1 MKSIG
6 IVRRIDA
13 LGRIVIPKE
22 MRKSLYLEEGD
33 PVDISSENDAIV
45 IRKSG
50 SVCVFCGKNGGDLT
64 TFRGRSVCAS
74 CLHELGEKQDD

>member
-22 MRKSLYLEEGD
+22 MRKMLYLAEGD
-33 PVDISSENDAIV
+33 PGDISAENDAIV

-50 SVCVFCGKNGGDLT
+50 SVCVFCGKNTADLT
-64 TFRGRSVCAS
+64 VFRGRSVCAS
-74 CLHELGEKQDD
+74 CLAELGEKKD

>member
-6 IVRRIDA
+6 IVRKIDA

-22 MRKSLYLEEGD
+22 MRKMLYLAEGD
-33 PVDISSENDAIV
+33 PVDISAENDTIV

-50 SVCVFCGKNGGDLT
+50 TVCVFCGKNGGDLS

-74 CLHELGEKQDD
+74 CLREIAENKD

>member
-22 MRKSLYLEEGD
+22 MRKMLYLEEGD
-33 PVDISSENDAIV
+33 PAHISADNDANV
-45 IRKSG
+45 LKKSG
-50 SVCVFCGKNGGDLT
+50 AVCVFCGKSGGDLS
-64 TFRGRSVCAS
+64 TFRGRSVCAAR
-74 CLHELGEKQDD
+74 LRELGEKKD

>member
-1 MKSIG
+1 MKSMG

-22 MRKSLYLEEGD
+22 MRKALYLEEGD

-45 IRKSG
+45 VRKSG
-50 SVCVFCGKNGGDLT
+50 TVCVFCGKNGGDLFQ
-64 TFRGRSVCAS
+64 FRGRSVCAS
-74 CLHELGEKQDD
+74 CLRELGEKRD

>member
-22 MRKSLYLEEGD
+22 MRKMLYLEEGD
-33 PVDISSENDAIV
+33 PVDISAENDAIV
-45 IRKSG
+45 LKKSG
-50 SVCVFCGKNGGDLT
+50 AVCVFCGKSGGDLT
-64 TFRGRSVCAS
+64 TFRGRSVCAA
-74 CLHELGEKQDD
+74 CLRELGEKKD

>member
-22 MRKSLYLEEGD
+22 MRKSLYLAEGD
-33 PVDISSENDAIV
+33 PVDISAENDAIV

-50 SVCVFCGKNGGDLT
+50 AVCVFCGKSGSDLS
-64 TFRGRSVCAS
+64 TFRGRSVCAA
-74 CLHELGEKQDD
+74 CLAELGEKQD

>member
-22 MRKSLYLEEGD
+22 MRKMLYLAEGD
-33 PVDISSENDAIV
+33 PVDISAENDAIIV
-45 IRKSG
+45 RKSG
-50 SVCVFCGKNGGDLT
+50 TVCVFCGKNNGDLT
-64 TFRGRSVCAS
+64 IFRGRSVCAS
-74 CLHELGEKQDD
+74 CIKEIGEKQD